1 MTLTLKQLIT
11 TKMKTKK
18 KQEKPRKNNKKKIKT
33 KTKKQVCAKYKNKSI
48 RKTPVNWAFNRC
60 MRSKDPT
67 VKCRTLPPT
76 GWNMYRYF
84 CD

>member
-1 MTLTLKQLIT
+1 MKLTLNQIMKP
-11 TKMKTKK
+11 KTKK
-18 KQEKPRKNNKKKIKT
+18 NKKNNKNKKKNN

-60 MRSKDPT
+60 MRTKDPAVRCT
-67 VKCRTLPPT
+67 PLPPT

>member
-1 MTLTLKQLIT
+1 MKLTLNQIMKP
-11 TKMKTKK
+11 KTKK
-18 KQEKPRKNNKKKIKT
+18 NNNKKNKKKNN

-48 RKTPVNWAFNRC
+48 RKTPVNCAFNRC